1 MAHSRHAENKARG
14 NDAIKKPLE
23 RPRSRLQSAPQRSI
37 RSAVAVVPL
46 DDTLLGLSVLA
57 AKEVGRGC
65 PRPHPEVSEGAVDDG
80 LSDESKESVLGH
92 ELYAFK
98 KVLHSGNWKPR
109 TATLRNIQ
117 PLSNY

>member
-1 MAHSRHAENKARG
+1 
-14 NDAIKKPLE
+14 
-23 RPRSRLQSAPQRSI
+23 
-37 RSAVAVVPL
+37 
-46 DDTLLGLSVLA
+46 
-57 AKEVGRGC
+57 
-65 PRPHPEVSEGAVDDG
+65 
-80 LSDESKESVLGH
+80 VLGH